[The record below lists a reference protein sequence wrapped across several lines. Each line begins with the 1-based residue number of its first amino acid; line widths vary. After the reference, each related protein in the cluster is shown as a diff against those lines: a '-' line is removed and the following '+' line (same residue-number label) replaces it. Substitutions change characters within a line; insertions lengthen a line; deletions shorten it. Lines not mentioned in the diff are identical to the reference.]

1 MTMRLGLL
9 LAAVVFATT
18 AHAANYPCSG
28 KKGGVERCVGEQF
41 LCRDGSISAS
51 KRVCSSPD
59 SNAQPLVSKPSASG
73 SNGACSCRDG
83 QYCTGPRGGT
93 YCYTD
98 SGKKSYLRK

>member
-1 MTMRLGLL
+1 MRPHLL
-9 LAAVVFATT
+9 LASLLFTTT
-18 AHAANYPCSG
+18 AHSANYPCSG

-51 KRVCSSPD
+51 KRICSNSE
-59 SNAQPLVSKPSASG
+59 AQASALTSKPAASG
-73 SNGACSCRDG
+73 AFGACSCRDG

-93 YCYTD
+93 YCHTD

>member
-1 MTMRLGLL
+1 MRWVLW
-9 LAAVVFATT
+9 LALALFSA
-18 AHAANYPCSG
+18 AAGAANYPCSG

-51 KRVCSSPD
+51 KRICSSVD
-59 SNAQPLVSKPSASG
+59 SPPASLTSKSPAASATG
-73 SNGACSCRDG
+73 SCNCRDG

-93 YCYTD
+93 FCYAD

>member
-1 MTMRLGLL
+1 MRMVLM
-9 LAAVVFATT
+9 LAAMLFST
-18 AHAANYPCSG
+18 AALAANYPCSG

-51 KRVCSSPD
+51 KRICTQADTGASSL
-59 SNAQPLVSKPSASG
+59 ASKPPPAST
-73 SNGACSCRDG
+73 NGACNCRDG

-93 YCYTD
+93 FCYSD

>member
-1 MTMRLGLL
+1 MRLGLL
-9 LAAVVFATT
+9 LLAAFFAAT
-18 AHAANYPCSG
+18 AHSANYPCSG

-51 KRVCSSPD
+51 KRVCSNPEAGASSLASQSPAPS
-59 SNAQPLVSKPSASG
+59 SN
-73 SNGACSCRDG
+73 NACSCRDG

-93 YCYTD
+93 FCYSD

>member
-9 LAAVVFATT
+9 LAAVLFAMA
-18 AHAANYPCSG
+18 AHSANYPCSG
-28 KKGGVERCVGEQF
+28 KKGGVDRCVGEQF

-51 KRVCSSPD
+51 KRICSNPDASASP
-59 SNAQPLVSKPSASG
+59 LTSKPSAAG
-73 SNGACSCRDG
+73 PNGACSCRDG

-93 YCYTD
+93 FCYSD